1 MPAIVRLQGENTLR
15 RILMLQCEQEISS
28 FNPVPTEYE
37 LFDVALGE
45 ALIDA
50 NRQADTCLRGALDVF
65 AARADVTV
73 VPVYGAKAC
82 SGGLLR
88 RAAFRRIADELLTA
102 LREHAQG
109 ADALYFSL
117 HGAMGAEGE
126 LDPEGHLLEAARG
139 ILGPEVPIVTSLD
152 LHGIL
157 TARMLRNM
165 TATAVYHTYPHED
178 FIDTGAR
185 AARLLLLIIDTGA
198 RPVMARVRVPALVR
212 GPELFTKTGCYGEI
226 IRHAKELEAN
236 GAHAAAMLIGNPFTD
251 VPELCCQS
259 LVITDGDADTAKREA
274 LAMAAGFWGQRERMQ
289 ASLVNLD
296 DAIEAA
302 RRAKAP
308 VTFTDAADAPSSGA
322 SGDSNTILK
331 GLLEHG
337 YRGRVLMPIVDAPA
351 VERAHAAG
359 VGASLQLA
367 IGGSLDPERF
377 PPLPVEV
384 RVAML
389 GDGSWRHEVSGLSAE
404 AGRTAVLEA
413 GNITL
418 IAVSRPVHMM
428 DRSIFLAHGRDPRD
442 FDLVVI
448 KSPGAYSRFFTF
460 AGENFVVDVP
470 GATTANLPLLGHTIC
485 ARPMFPLD
493 PDVVFEPEVEVYP
506 A

>member
-1 MPAIVRLQGENTLR
+1 MQ
-15 RILMLQCEQEISS
+15 RILVLQCEQEISS
-28 FNPVPTEYE
+28 FNPVPSEYGS
-37 LFDVALGE
+37 FDVAVGPD
-45 ALIDA
+45 LIET
-50 NRQADTCLRGALDVF
+50 NRQADTCVRGALDVF
-65 AARADVTV
+65 GARSDVTV
-73 VPVYGAKAC
+73 VPVYGAKAP

-88 RAAFRRIADELLTA
+88 AEAFRRIRDELLAA

-109 ADALYFSL
+109 ADGLYFAL

-139 ILGPEVPIVTSLD
+139 IVGPDVPIVTSLD

-185 AARLLLLIIDTGA
+185 AARLLLRILDTGA
-198 RPVMARVRVPALVR
+198 RPVMARVKIPALVR
-212 GPELFTKTGCYGEI
+212 GPELFTKSGCYGDI
-226 IRHAKELEAN
+226 IRDAKRLEAN
-236 GAHAAAMLIGNPFTD
+236 GALAAAMLIGNPFTD
-251 VPELCCQS
+251 VPELCSQS
-259 LVITDGDADTAKREA
+259 LVITDGDAEAAKREA
-274 LAMAAGFWGQRERMQ
+274 LAMAAGFWEQRGRMH
-289 ASLVNLD
+289 ALLVSLA

-302 RRAKAP
+302 KQVTAP

-322 SGDSNTILK
+322 SGDSNAILK
-331 GLLEHG
+331 GLLDQG
-337 YRGRVLMPIVDAPA
+337 YPGWAIMPIVDAPA

-359 VGASLQLA
+359 VGAVLHLA
-367 IGGSLDPERF
+367 VGGSLDPARF
-377 PPLPVEV
+377 PPLTIEA

-389 GDGSWRHEVSGLSAE
+389 GDGRWRHEVSGLVGE

-418 IAVSRPVHMM
+418 IAISRSVHLA
-428 DRSIFLAHGRDPRD
+428 DRSVFLAHGRDPRD
-442 FDLVVI
+442 FDLIVI

-460 AGENFVVDVP
+460 AAENFVVDVP
-470 GATTANLPLLGHTIC
+470 GATTANLPLLGHRIC
-485 ARPMFPLD
+485 ARPMYPLD
-493 PDVVFEPEVEVYP
+493 PDVAFEPEVEVYP

>member
-1 MPAIVRLQGENTLR
+1 LLLPGEKALR
-15 RILMLQCEQEISS
+15 RILVLQCEQEISS

-37 LFDVALGE
+37 SFSIAMGE
-45 ALIDA
+45 ALIEA
-50 NRQADTCLRGALDVF
+50 NRQADTCVRGALDVLG
-65 AARADVTV
+65 ARSDVTV
-73 VPVYGAKAC
+73 VPVYGAKAP
-82 SGGLLR
+82 SGGVLR
-88 RAAFRRIADELLTA
+88 ADAFRRIKGDLLAA

-109 ADALYFSL
+109 ADGLYFSL

-139 ILGPEVPIVTSLD
+139 ILGPDVPIVTSLD

-185 AARLLLLIIDTGA
+185 AARLLLRIIDTGA
-198 RPVMARVRVPALVR
+198 RPVMARVKVPALVR
-212 GPELFTKTGCYGEI
+212 GPELFTKSGCYGEI
-226 IRHAKELEAN
+226 IRNAKRLEAN
-236 GAHAAAMLIGNPFTD
+236 VALAAAMLIGNPFTD
-251 VPELCCQS
+251 VPELCSQS
-259 LVITDGDADTAKREA
+259 LVITDGDVDAAKREA
-274 LAMAAGFWGQRERMQ
+274 LAMAVGFWRQRERMR
-289 ASLVNLD
+289 APLVSLD
-296 DAIEAA
+296 GAIEAA
-302 RRAKAP
+302 KTATAP

-322 SGDSNTILK
+322 SGDSNAILK
-331 GLLEHG
+331 GLLQRG
-337 YRGRVLMPIVDAPA
+337 YPGRVLMPIVDAPA

-359 VGASLQLA
+359 VGARLQLA

-389 GDGSWRHEVSGLSAE
+389 GEGRWRHEVNGLMAN

-413 GNITL
+413 DNITL
-418 IAVSRPVHMM
+418 IVISRPVHLM
-428 DRSIFLAHGRDPRD
+428 DRGVFLAHGHDPRD
-442 FDLVVI
+442 FDLIVI

-460 AGENFVVDVP
+460 AEENFVVDVP
-470 GATTANLPLLGHTIC
+470 GATSANLPLLGHKVC

>member
-1 MPAIVRLQGENTLR
+1 MQ
-15 RILMLQCEQEISS
+15 RILVLQCEQEISS
-28 FNPVPTEYE
+28 FNPVPSEYGA
-37 LFDVALGE
+37 FDVAVGP
-45 ALIDA
+45 ALIET
-50 NRQADTCLRGALDVF
+50 NRQADTCVRGALDVF
-65 AARADVTV
+65 GARSDVTV
-73 VPVYGAKAC
+73 VPVYGAKAP

-88 RAAFRRIADELLTA
+88 AEAFRRIRDELLAA

-109 ADALYFSL
+109 AVGLYFAL

-139 ILGPEVPIVTSLD
+139 IVGPDVPIVTSLD

-185 AARLLLLIIDTGA
+185 AARLLLRILDTGA
-198 RPVMARVRVPALVR
+198 RPVMARVKIPALVR
-212 GPELFTKTGCYGEI
+212 GPELFTKSGCYGEI
-226 IRHAKELEAN
+226 IRDAKRLEAN
-236 GAHAAAMLIGNPFTD
+236 GALAAAMLIGNPFTD
-251 VPELCCQS
+251 VPELCSQS
-259 LVITDGDADTAKREA
+259 LVITDGDAAAAKREA
-274 LAMAAGFWGQRERMQ
+274 LAMAADFWEHRGRMH
-289 ASLVNLD
+289 APLVSLA

-302 RRAKAP
+302 KRATAP

-322 SGDSNTILK
+322 SGDSNAILK
-331 GLLEHG
+331 GLLDHG
-337 YRGRVLMPIVDAPA
+337 YPGRAIMPVVDAPA

-359 VGASLQLA
+359 VGAVLHLA
-367 IGGSLDPERF
+367 IGGSLDPARF
-377 PPLPVEV
+377 PPLTIEA

-389 GDGSWRHEVSGLSAE
+389 GDGRWRHEVSGLLGE

-418 IAVSRPVHMM
+418 IAISRSVHLA
-428 DRSIFLAHGRDPRD
+428 DRSVFLAHGRDPRD
-442 FDLVVI
+442 FDLIVI

-460 AGENFVVDVP
+460 ARENFVVDVP
-470 GATTANLPLLGHTIC
+470 GATTANLPLLGHQVC
-485 ARPMFPLD
+485 ARPMYPLD
-493 PDVVFEPEVEVYP
+493 PDVAFEPDVEVYP

>member
-1 MPAIVRLQGENTLR
+1 MH

-37 LFDVALGE
+37 AFDIALGG
-45 ALIDA
+45 AMIDA
-50 NRQADTCLRGALDVF
+50 NREADTCVRGALDVF
-65 AARADVTV
+65 GARSDVTV
-73 VPVYGAKAC
+73 VPVYGAKAP

-88 RAAFRRIADELLTA
+88 ADAFRRIAGELLEA
-102 LREHAQG
+102 LREHASG
-109 ADALYFSL
+109 ADGLYFSL

-126 LDPEGHLLEAARG
+126 LDPEGHLLEAVRG
-139 ILGPEVPIVTSLD
+139 ILGPDVPIVTSLD

-185 AARLLLLIIDTGA
+185 AARLLLRIIDTGA
-198 RPVMARVRVPALVR
+198 RPVMARVNVPALVR
-212 GPELFTKTGCYGEI
+212 GPELFTKSGCYGEI
-226 IRHAKELEAN
+226 IRDAKRLEAN
-236 GAHAAAMLIGNPFTD
+236 GALAAAMLIGNPFTD
-251 VPELCCQS
+251 VPELCSQS
-259 LVITDGDADTAKREA
+259 LVITDGDPESAKRGA
-274 LAMAAGFWGQRERMQ
+274 LAMAADFWRQHERMR
-289 ASLVNLD
+289 ATLVSLY

-302 RRAKAP
+302 KLATAP

-322 SGDSNTILK
+322 SGDSNAILE
-331 GLLEHG
+331 GLLERG
-337 YRGRVLMPIVDAPA
+337 YPGRVLMPIVDAPA

-359 VGASLQLA
+359 VGASLQFA
-367 IGGSLDPERF
+367 IGGSLDPARF
-377 PPLPVEV
+377 PPLPVEG

-389 GDGSWRHEVSGLSAE
+389 GDGRWRHEVNGLPAE

-413 GNITL
+413 DNITL
-418 IAVSRPVHMM
+418 IAMSRPVHLM
-428 DRSIFLAHGRDPRD
+428 DRSVFLAHGRDPRD

-448 KSPGAYSRFFTF
+448 KSPGAYSRFFTY

-470 GATTANLPLLGHTIC
+470 GATTANLPLLGHRIC

-493 PDVVFEPEVEVYP
+493 PGVVFEPEVEVYP

>member
-1 MPAIVRLQGENTLR
+1 MHQ
-15 RILMLQCEQEISS
+15 ILVLQCEQEISS
-28 FNPVPTEYE
+28 FNPVPTEYAS
-37 LFDVALGE
+37 FDIAVGS

-50 NRQADTCLRGALDVF
+50 NRQADTCVRGALDEF
-65 AARADVTV
+65 EARSDVTV
-73 VPVYGAKAC
+73 VPVFGAKAP

-88 RAAFRRIADELLTA
+88 ADAFRRIAGELLAA
-102 LREHAQG
+102 LREHAKG
-109 ADALYFSL
+109 ADGLYFAL

-139 ILGPEVPIVTSLD
+139 ILGPDVPIVTSLD

-185 AARLLLLIIDTGA
+185 AARLLLHIIDTGA
-198 RPVMARVRVPALVR
+198 RPVTARVKIPALVR
-212 GPELFTKTGCYGEI
+212 GPELFTKSGCYGEI
-226 IRHAKELEAN
+226 IRNAKRLEAN
-236 GAHAAAMLIGNPFTD
+236 GTLAAAMLIGNPFTD
-251 VPELCCQS
+251 VPELCSQS
-259 LVITDGDADTAKREA
+259 LVITDGDADMAKREA
-274 LAMAAGFWGQRERMQ
+274 LAMAADFWQQRERMH
-289 ASLVNLD
+289 APLVSLG

-302 RRAKAP
+302 RKAVAP

-322 SGDSNTILK
+322 SGDSNAILR

-337 YRGRVLMPIVDAPA
+337 YRGRAIMPIVDAPA

-359 VGASLQLA
+359 VGAVLQLA
-367 IGGSLDPERF
+367 IGGSLDPARF
-377 PPLPVEV
+377 PPLTMEV

-389 GDGSWRHEVSGLSAE
+389 GDGRWRHEVSGLLGD

-413 GNITL
+413 GNTTL
-418 IAVSRPVHMM
+418 IAISRSVHLA
-428 DRSIFLAHGRDPRD
+428 DRSVFLAHGRDPLD
-442 FDLVVI
+442 FDLIVI
-448 KSPGAYSRFFTF
+448 KSPGAYSRFFSF

-470 GATTANLPLLGHTIC
+470 GATTANLPLLGHEIC

-493 PDVVFEPEVEVYP
+493 PDVVFEPAVEVCP
-506 A
+506 G